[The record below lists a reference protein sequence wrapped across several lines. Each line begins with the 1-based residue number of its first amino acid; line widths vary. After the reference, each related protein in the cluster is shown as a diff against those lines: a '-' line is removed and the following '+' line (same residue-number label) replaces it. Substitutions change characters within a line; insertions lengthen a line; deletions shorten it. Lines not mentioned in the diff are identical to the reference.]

1 MRHTFTLDSIHKTY
15 ISQISL
21 FTLKKNARPQ
31 IKKALSGVSITLTPG
46 LYGLLGPNGAGKST
60 LIHIITGTLA
70 PDSGEVLWC
79 GKPATGIAFR
89 RILGYMPQQ
98 QGLYDSYTGRRF
110 LAYMAAL
117 KEIPRKA
124 VAAEVDRVAAAVNLT
139 IELDKRLSA
148 YSGGMKQ
155 RLLLA
160 SALLGDPKLLILD
173 EPTAGLDPKE
183 RVRLREL
190 LADMAKDRIILVAT
204 HVVSDVE
211 TVATKVI
218 LLRAGKIVDAAP
230 VPELIEKYAPDQ
242 GLEDVYHETDGG
254 NHDEHQYGDWAQ
266 AETDV
271 EGEQLSRL
279 IDFRSLGYQQ
289 LHQLR
294 QLLRHRRRSRIF
306 LVFTLNFFT
315 LNFER

>member
-1 MRHTFTLDSIHKTY
+1 MSRTFTLDSIHKTY

-21 FTLKKNARPQ
+21 STFKKNAQPQ
-31 IKKALSGVSITLTPG
+31 VKKALSGVSITLTPG

-79 GKPATGIAFR
+79 GKPAMGIAFR

-139 IELDKRLSA
+139 AELDKRLSA

-155 RLLLA
+155 FLCDGWCINTRFCNRWPYRRCCWVC
-160 SALLGDPKLLILD
+160 AL
-173 EPTAGLDPKE
+173 
-183 RVRLREL
+183 
-190 LADMAKDRIILVAT
+190 
-204 HVVSDVE
+204 
-211 TVATKVI
+211 VI
-218 LLRAGKIVDAAP
+218 V
-230 VPELIEKYAPDQ
+230 
-242 GLEDVYHETDGG
+242 
-254 NHDEHQYGDWAQ
+254 
-266 AETDV
+266 
-271 EGEQLSRL
+271 
-279 IDFRSLGYQQ
+279 
-289 LHQLR
+289 
-294 QLLRHRRRSRIF
+294 
-306 LVFTLNFFT
+306 
-315 LNFER
+315 

>member
-139 IELDKRLSA
+139 VELDKRLSA

-160 SALLGDPKLLILD
+160 SSLLGDPKLLILD
-173 EPTAGLDPKE
+173 
-183 RVRLREL
+183 
-190 LADMAKDRIILVAT
+190 
-204 HVVSDVE
+204 
-211 TVATKVI
+211 
-218 LLRAGKIVDAAP
+218 
-230 VPELIEKYAPDQ
+230 
-242 GLEDVYHETDGG
+242 
-254 NHDEHQYGDWAQ
+254 
-266 AETDV
+266 
-271 EGEQLSRL
+271 
-279 IDFRSLGYQQ
+279 
-289 LHQLR
+289 
-294 QLLRHRRRSRIF
+294 
-306 LVFTLNFFT
+306 
-315 LNFER
+315 

>member
-1 MRHTFTLDSIHKTY
+1 MNTTFVIDSLCKTY
-15 ISQISL
+15 VSRIP
-21 FTLKKNARPQ
+21 TLPFGKNARPQ
-31 IKKALSGVSITLTPG
+31 IKRALSGVSLTLTPG

-79 GKPATGIAFR
+79 GKPAAGIAFR

-117 KEIPRKA
+117 KEIPRKT
-124 VAAEVDRVAAAVNLT
+124 VASEVARVAAAVNLT
-139 IELDKRLSA
+139 AELDKRLSA

-230 VPELIEKYAPDQ
+230 VPELIAQYAPDQ
-242 GLEDVYHETDGG
+242 GLEDVYLNVFGEGDGK
-254 NHDEHQYGDWAQ
+254 
-266 AETDV
+266 
-271 EGEQLSRL
+271 
-279 IDFRSLGYQQ
+279 
-289 LHQLR
+289 
-294 QLLRHRRRSRIF
+294 
-306 LVFTLNFFT
+306 
-315 LNFER
+315 

>member
-21 FTLKKNARPQ
+21 FTLRKNVQPQ
-31 IKKALSGVSITLTPG
+31 VKKALSGVSITLTPG

-79 GKPATGIAFR
+79 GKPASGITFR

-139 IELDKRLSA
+139 AELDKRLSA

-155 RLLLA
+155 RLLLV

-190 LADMAKDRIILVAT
+190 LADMAKERIILVAT

-230 VPELIEKYAPDQ
+230 VSELVEKYAPGQ
-242 GLEDVYHETDGG
+242 GLEDVYLNVFGEYRCHCRGSRTGFFYRTSHWLCNG
-254 NHDEHQYGDWAQ
+254 QRTGTGF
-266 AETDV
+266 AETFNRCAYS
-271 EGEQLSRL
+271 GGAGL
-279 IDFRSLGYQQ
+279 
-289 LHQLR
+289 
-294 QLLRHRRRSRIF
+294 
-306 LVFTLNFFT
+306 
-315 LNFER
+315 

>member
-1 MRHTFTLDSIHKTY
+1 MSRTFTLDSIHKTY

-21 FTLKKNARPQ
+21 FTFKKNAQPQ
-31 IKKALSGVSITLTPG
+31 VKKALSGVSITLTPG

-79 GKPATGIAFR
+79 GKPAMGIAFR

-139 IELDKRLSA
+139 AELDKRLSA

-160 SALLGDPKLLILD
+160 SALLGDPKLLIWMNQQRALTRKSVFACVNCWQIWQRI
-173 EPTAGLDPKE
+173 ESSLWQRTLFRTWKRWQPRSFCCA
-183 RVRLREL
+183 R
-190 LADMAKDRIILVAT
+190 AKSWTPR
-204 HVVSDVE
+204 
-211 TVATKVI
+211 
-218 LLRAGKIVDAAP
+218 P
-230 VPELIEKYAPDQ
+230 C
-242 GLEDVYHETDGG
+242 
-254 NHDEHQYGDWAQ
+254 
-266 AETDV
+266 
-271 EGEQLSRL
+271 
-279 IDFRSLGYQQ
+279 RS
-289 LHQLR
+289 
-294 QLLRHRRRSRIF
+294 
-306 LVFTLNFFT
+306 
-315 LNFER
+315 